1 MAFTLAVSSLSR
13 QCPIPRLQLIHAGP
27 GDDPLM
33 ASPSISIVAFG
44 TISSRSSPGLTA
56 AISSNDSVPTEG
68 LKGKPSRCERL
79 PGVDP

>member
-33 ASPSISIVAFG
+33 ASPSIMAFG

>member
-1 MAFTLAVSSLSR
+1 MLDKLGKFASVSGDASASGGGGFH
-13 QCPIPRLQLIHAGP
+13 RL
-27 GDDPLM
+27 
-33 ASPSISIVAFG
+33 PSISIVAFG